1 VVVSSSSLLRRALPL
16 AALLLASTASAQGV
30 NRFIEAGSRGDAE
43 PALAG
48 FDLGLTVFNSS
59 GVYFGTEGFTN
70 SFALWLEPS
79 YALGA
84 RHLRGTW
91 AEPLTLNLRLP
102 LEFEVTGNDARF
114 RSSSY
119 ASASLLSAPE
129 QVPLRAASQPAAV
142 PFGQVEGTGRVPVL
156 LTDAWLSLV
165 HGKLFS
171 VLGTDV
177 GGSVRFVLP
186 TSSASRNA
194 TLVTAPSL
202 GLFADRAFGPFTVGY
217 ALRGVKYLSAQ
228 NVPPVS
234 AGGGSST
241 VVVNG
246 KSEETWRPAT
256 TGVPNPSWAVFH
268 GVSAGWSLP
277 HDLSLGLMYFLF
289 HTAPGP
295 LSGCSVPGVPLADV
309 CADGRALGDVRPGG
323 LVTDQWFLASVDWS
337 PSFWSLSLGLSTDR
351 PWLGEDGK
359 PQQPF
364 FASDRANGTTVY
376 LSFHATA
383 EGLAGA
389 LRK

>member
-1 VVVSSSSLLRRALPL
+1 LLRALSL
-16 AALLLASTASAQGV
+16 AALLAASTSAAQGV
-30 NRFIEAGSRGDAE
+30 NRFVEAGLKADGE
-43 PALAG
+43 PVFSG

-59 GVYFGTEGFTN
+59 GVYFGPEGFTN
-70 SFALWLEPS
+70 SFTFWLEPS

-84 RHLRGTW
+84 RHLRGSW

-102 LEFEVTGNDARF
+102 LEVEVTGNDARF
-114 RSSSY
+114 RSSSFG
-119 ASASLLSAPE
+119 SPGLLSAPE
-129 QVPLRAASQPAAV
+129 QVPLRAAAQPAAV

-156 LTDAWLSLV
+156 LTDAWLSVV

-177 GGSVRFVLP
+177 GGSLRFVLP
-186 TSSASRNA
+186 TSGASRNA
-194 TLVTAPSL
+194 TLLTAPSF
-202 GLFADRAFGPFTVGY
+202 GMFADRSFGPFTVGY
-217 ALRGVKYLSAQ
+217 ALRGVKYLYAQ
-228 NVPPVS
+228 NVPPI
-234 AGGGSST
+234 APGANST

-246 KSEETWRPAT
+246 KAEETWRPAT

-268 GVSAGWSLP
+268 GLSAGWSFP
-277 HDLSLGLMYFLF
+277 HELSVGLMYFLF
-289 HTAPGP
+289 HTAPGA
-295 LSGCSVPGVPLADV
+295 LSGCAVPGVPRADV

-323 LVTDQWFLASVDWS
+323 LVSDQWFLASVDWS

-376 LSFHATA
+376 LSLHATA

-389 LRK
+389 LHK